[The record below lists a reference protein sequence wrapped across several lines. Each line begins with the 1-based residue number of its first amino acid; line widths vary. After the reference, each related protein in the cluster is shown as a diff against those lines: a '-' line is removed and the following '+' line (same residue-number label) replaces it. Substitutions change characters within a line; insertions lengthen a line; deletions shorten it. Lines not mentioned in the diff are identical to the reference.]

1 MPHKDNNA
9 NSKPRNRYA
18 NRTLARTTVFQ
29 LLYQEEMNP
38 GSMVEWGETF
48 LNESLPDH
56 EEVIRFAR
64 QLIDGVREKKIELDE
79 KIAAQ
84 TKNWTIN
91 RMSATDK
98 NILRLALYELLYA
111 GTSKAIVISEAIEL
125 AGKFGSA
132 NSSSFVN
139 GILDK
144 FS

>member
-1 MPHKDNNA
+1 MPYEHNN
-9 NSKPRNRYA
+9 NFKPRNRYV
-18 NRTLARTTVFQ
+18 NRTLVRTTVFQ

-38 GSMVEWGETF
+38 GSIKEWGETV
-48 LNESLPDH
+48 LDESLPDH
-56 EEVIRFAR
+56 EEIFRFAR
-64 QLIDGVREKKIELDE
+64 QLLVGIQEKKSELDE

-84 TKNWTIN
+84 AKNWTIN
-91 RMSATDK
+91 RIAATDK

-111 GTSKAIVISEAIEL
+111 ETPKAIVISEAIEL

-139 GILDK
+139 GILGK